1 MNSLPEGWYKDPAD
15 PTTQR
20 WWDGEGWL
28 GKAVPADQTPPDGPP
43 PADDP
48 PADDLE
54 PVAPVEPP
62 VAAAPATPE
71 APVPPRDAPPPA
83 QGWDPP
89 VPPRDAPPPAQGWG
103 PPAPPLNAPPPAQ
116 GWGPPPGWVPTP
128 QGWQPPPGW
137 VPPPG
142 WAPQPGA
149 FPYAYAMPEA
159 RPHGLPLAG
168 LGHRLAA
175 RLIDIVIVLILNV
188 IVNGWFAYQWW
199 LEVAPMVRAAMRT
212 PLGTVNE
219 QPSLRSSY
227 LILTMLV
234 VATALW
240 FAYEVPALANSGQT
254 LGKRLLHVRVFGL
267 EGTGQIGFA
276 RATRRWARLGVWTML
291 WGCWGI
297 GLLIQAINSLS
308 PVFDPRLRQA
318 VYDKTVHTVVLAV
331 PAGYRA
337 PVQATEPPGG
347 EK

>member
-1 MNSLPEGWYKDPAD
+1 
-15 PTTQR
+15 
-20 WWDGEGWL
+20 
-28 GKAVPADQTPPDGPP
+28 
-43 PADDP
+43 
-48 PADDLE
+48 
-54 PVAPVEPP
+54 
-62 VAAAPATPE
+62 
-71 APVPPRDAPPPA
+71 
-83 QGWDPP
+83 
-89 VPPRDAPPPAQGWG
+89 
-103 PPAPPLNAPPPAQ
+103 
-116 GWGPPPGWVPTP
+116 
-128 QGWQPPPGW
+128 
-137 VPPPG
+137 
-142 WAPQPGA
+142 
-149 FPYAYAMPEA
+149 MPEA

-199 LEVAPMVRAAMRT
+199 LEVAPIVRAAMQT
-212 PLGTVNE
+212 PLGTMRD

-227 LILTMLV
+227 LVLTMLV

-331 PAGYRA
+331 PAGYRT
-337 PVQATEPPGG
+337 PVRATEPPGG